1 VTGGEVRLRVAILAV
16 GDELVGGDS
25 QDTNSSWL
33 ARAVRARGHT
43 VTGMAVV
50 GDARSALDSAVRRA
64 RQDADLLLVTGGLGP
79 TGDDITRDGIAEAF
93 GLELTE
99 RAELIE
105 QLEAFYASRGL
116 PLGPGSRRQAEMP
129 AGAEVLA
136 NPNGTAPGFL
146 VRRETLTVAC
156 LPGVPSEMKPMAEVL
171 LPQLLPAAGA
181 HLSRRLLACG
191 PAEAELGERIAD
203 LMDHAAGERSDL
215 RIGLTAKLGV
225 LILTV
230 RGHDERAVAAA
241 ELTLRERLGEDLFGV
256 GDETLAG
263 CVVSG
268 LAARGLTLAAAESC
282 TGGLFCGAIT
292 AVPGASEVLR
302 EGAVTYSNEAKVAR
316 LGLDAALIDEH
327 GAVSEAV
334 AEAMAK
340 GVRETSGADLGMAIT
355 GIAGPDG
362 GTPHKPV
369 GTVVF
374 ALAHAGG
381 CRVLTRRWLGARDEV
396 RARSVCLALELIR
409 RHLLK
414 L

>member
-1 VTGGEVRLRVAILAV
+1 MSGADDRRRVAILAV

-25 QDTNSSWL
+25 QDTNSAWL
-33 ARAVRARGHT
+33 ARAVRARGHG
-43 VTGMAVV
+43 VAGISIV
-50 GDARSALDSAVRRA
+50 GDARSALDAAVRRA

-79 TGDDITRDGIAEAF
+79 TGDDITRDGIADAF
-93 GLELTE
+93 GLALSE
-99 RAELIE
+99 RPELIE
-105 QLEAFYASRGL
+105 QLQAFYASRGMT
-116 PLGPGSRRQAEMP
+116 LGAGSRRQAEMP
-129 AGAEVLA
+129 EGAEVLA
-136 NPNGTAPGFL
+136 NANGTAPGFL
-146 VRRETLTVAC
+146 VRRDTLTVAC
-156 LPGVPSEMKPMAEVL
+156 LPGVPSEMRPMADAL
-171 LPQLLPAAGA
+171 LPELLPDVGA

-191 PAEAELGERIAD
+191 PAEADLGERIAD

-230 RGHDERAVAAA
+230 RGHDERAVAEA
-241 ELTLRERLGEDLFGV
+241 EMTLRERLGEDLFGV
-256 GDETLAG
+256 GYETLAG

-268 LAARGLTLAAAESC
+268 LAKRGLTLAAAESC
-282 TGGLFCGAIT
+282 TGGLLCGAIT
-292 AVPGASEVLR
+292 AVPGASAVLR
-302 EGAVTYSNEAKVAR
+302 EGAVTYSNEAKSAR
-316 LGLDAALIDEH
+316 LGVDAALIDEH
-327 GAVSEAV
+327 GVVSEPV

-340 GVRETSGADLGMAIT
+340 GVRESSGTDIGIAIT

-362 GTPHKPV
+362 GTPDKPV

-374 ALAHAGG
+374 ALAHGGG
-381 CRVLTRRWLGARDEV
+381 CRVLTRRWVGAREEV